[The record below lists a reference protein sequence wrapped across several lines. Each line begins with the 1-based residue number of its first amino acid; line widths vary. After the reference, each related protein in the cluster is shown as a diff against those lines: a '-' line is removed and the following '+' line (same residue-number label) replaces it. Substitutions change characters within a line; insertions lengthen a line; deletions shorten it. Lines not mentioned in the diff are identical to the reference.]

1 MDQWKLGGAVSDE
14 PKKFLAIKN
23 WRKYQAI
30 EDDLGRAPWIMDYV
44 DKDADPDRMKL
55 SVFEGGVLDRLYRLR
70 ARYARILLNDVTWIT
85 QATHTPPRDRARI
98 PHAIHTL
105 TERNFIIPTNDEN
118 FEASAAVEVEV
129 KSRGKA
135 KGNPERET
143 GSPLMKEKTSGAS
156 ERKSEEKSK
165 TNPKKDC
172 GCADGLCDWS
182 EPIPG
187 AHTQSVADA
196 IYYQRHVKKNDYF
209 IPKLSAGYVRSQ
221 WKRILADTP
230 EDYVHD
236 PDPMIKERRI
246 HLDGESILQKQI
258 VRRPKNPKERAL
270 LQKNVEHNRKWL
282 YDPAC
287 PNHCKEGLVDVQ
299 TYPDAAPEEMLS
311 KLMHS
316 EYCGCLMKEF
326 GE

>member
-1 MDQWKLGGAVSDE
+1 VSDQ

-70 ARYARILLNDVTWIT
+70 ARYARILLNDITWIT

-105 TERNFIIPTNDEN
+105 TERNFIIPTDDGN

-143 GSPLMKEKTSGAS
+143 GSPLKKEKTSGAS

-187 AHTQSVADA
+187 CSRPESIGDA
-196 IYYQRHVKKNDYF
+196 VYYQRHVKRNEYF
-209 IPKLSAGYVRSQ
+209 TQRLSAGYVREQ
-221 WKRILADTP
+221 WKRLLNDTP
-230 EDYVHD
+230 EDWSYD
-236 PDPMIKERRI
+236 PDPLFREKRF
-246 HLDGESILQKQI
+246 HLDGGETMVGKEVL
-258 VRRPKNPKERAL
+258 RRPKNAKERAL
-270 LQKNVEHNRKWL
+270 LQQNIPHHRKWL

-287 PNHCKEGLVDVQ
+287 PNHCKKGLVGVLD
-299 TYPDAAPEEMLS
+299 YPDDPNPTMRHFKSSVECECVT
-311 KLMHS
+311 K
-316 EYCGCLMKEF
+316 
-326 GE
+326 